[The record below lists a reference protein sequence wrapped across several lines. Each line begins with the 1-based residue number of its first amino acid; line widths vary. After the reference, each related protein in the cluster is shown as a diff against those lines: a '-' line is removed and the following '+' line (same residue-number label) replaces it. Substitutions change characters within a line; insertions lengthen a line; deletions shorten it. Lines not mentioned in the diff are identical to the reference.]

1 MHLRRLFVLV
11 AVVLAACTPTTTPPS
26 TFTDPTAVSTT
37 VAPATSAPPATT
49 STQVEADP
57 ELLADLEGLQNI
69 AEEVR
74 GLEFLRPPSVAVVTQ
89 AELADRVRGL
99 IDEDLPFD
107 EVVVDE
113 ALLKLLGLLDPDTD
127 LRGLYLDLY
136 SEQVTG
142 FYDGDTEELV
152 VSAPEGRLSE
162 LTKVTLVH
170 ELVHALTDQH
180 FDFHDL
186 FVRLDEEER
195 FDEASAFQGLIEG
208 DATFFQFVYV
218 QEQLDR
224 SEQLEVA
231 LEALQQNTQVFNEA
245 PPFLR
250 DLLLYPYESGN
261 SFVGELFQAGGA
273 AAVDR
278 AYQEPP
284 TTTEQILHPDLYL
297 AGEEGEVVMLP
308 DTSLP
313 GYQVNEESVWGELG
327 FRVMLADAVGIGE
340 ALPASTGWGGD
351 RYRLLWD
358 GQEVAWALRFV
369 GDTERD
375 ARELHDALAAYV
387 EEAMDAGPGAQDG
400 GGLAF
405 SGEDYAF
412 LQRSGDEVVFI
423 AGSDPG
429 AGGSLRESFQGVE

>member
-1 MHLRRLFVLV
+1 MHLRRLFGLV
-11 AVVLAACTPTTTPPS
+11 AVVLAACTPTSAPPS
-26 TFTDPTAVSTT
+26 TATDPTPVSTLA
-37 VAPATSAPPATT
+37 APATSAPSSIP
-49 STQVEADP
+49 STQVKADP
-57 ELLADLEGLQNI
+57 ELLADLEGLQQV

-89 AELADRVRGL
+89 AELAERVRGL

-113 ALLKLLGLLDPDTD
+113 ALLELLGLLDPDTD
-127 LRGLYLDLY
+127 LRALYLDLY

-142 FYDGDTEELV
+142 FYDGDTEEMV
-152 VSAPEGRLSE
+152 VSAPQGELSQ

-208 DATFFQFVYV
+208 DATFFQTVYL
-218 QEQLDR
+218 QERLGR

-231 LEALQQNTQVFNEA
+231 LEALQQDTLVFDEA

-250 DLLLYPYESGN
+250 DLLLYPYDGGN
-261 SFVGELFQAGGA
+261 NFVSELFEAGGV

-284 TTTEQILHPDLYL
+284 TTTEQILHPEAYL
-297 AGEEGEVVMLP
+297 QGEEGEAMTLP

-327 FRVMLADAVGIGE
+327 FRVMLADVLGVGE

-351 RYRLLWD
+351 LYRLLWD
-358 GQEVAWALRFV
+358 SEQVAWALRFV
-369 GDTERD
+369 GDTEQD
-375 ARELHDALAAYV
+375 ARELYDALAAYV
-387 EEAMDAGPGAQDG
+387 EEAMNAGPGAQDG
-400 GGLAF
+400 GGLVF

-412 LQRSGDEVVFI
+412 LQRASDEVVFI
-423 AGSDPG
+423 AASDPG
-429 AGGSLRESFQGVE
+429 AGELLRDSFQGVE